1 MSYTDQMPPNLRTLF
16 DDLKAE
22 ILSIVNCV
30 EIGKI
35 SKVTPGSQTV
45 EIIIQIKRVS
55 EDGTSIQYP
64 VLVDCPY
71 FVLQGGGAYLD
82 IPISVGDG
90 CIVLFNDRNIDNWW
104 ASGQVADPED
114 FRKHSLS
121 DALAIVGIN
130 PSSSPLSMDGTWVR
144 LLGTAGPGSEEP
156 AARQSDATQIDATTD
171 SALYLWLTAVGTVTG
186 AGAPPSTITGKIS
199 GGSSGVK
206 IG

>member
-82 IPISVGDG
+82 IPISV
-90 CIVLFNDRNIDNWW
+90 
-104 ASGQVADPED
+104 
-114 FRKHSLS
+114 
-121 DALAIVGIN
+121 
-130 PSSSPLSMDGTWVR
+130 
-144 LLGTAGPGSEEP
+144 
-156 AARQSDATQIDATTD
+156 
-171 SALYLWLTAVGTVTG
+171 
-186 AGAPPSTITGKIS
+186 
-199 GGSSGVK
+199 
-206 IG
+206 